1 MICSA
6 CLAEG
11 RPLYGPRSITDVRLA
26 EPTVDHPTEPGERP
40 AGAAITVRDGTA
52 LCAEHL

>member
-1 MICSA
+1 MICSI

-11 RPLYGPRSITDVRLA
+11 RPLLDDAPDDPRHRTA
-26 EPTVDHPTEPGERP
+26 

-52 LCAEHL
+52 VCLDHLEETAWETE